1 MVVLP
6 SNKINQ
12 TIKQYIMKKI
22 ALLSVLF
29 LLTINSHAQFWGNN
43 TIKGNGEVTTVTR
56 TTSNYDG
63 VKCAGSFNFILVSGN
78 EGNITIE
85 GESNLIEHIITEVK
99 NNQLIIK
106 PENGM
111 NLRPSRKYTITVT
124 IPVEGIS
131 EVSLAGSGKLWNEQ
145 ILTSNELSV
154 QLAGSGDMN
163 LSLANKM
170 TTAKIAGSGNL
181 NLSGNT
187 TDLKLDLSGSGR
199 LNAYELIAN
208 NVEASVAGSGDVRI
222 NCQDN
227 LKAKVAGSGDIV
239 YKGNPKT
246 ENTNVAG
253 SGSIK
258 KAN

>member
-1 MVVLP
+1 
-6 SNKINQ
+6 
-12 TIKQYIMKKI
+12 MKKI
-22 ALLSVLF
+22 AFLSVLF

-78 EGNITIE
+78 EGKINIE

-106 PENGM
+106 PENGV
-111 NLRPSRKYTITVT
+111 NLRPSRKNNITIT
-124 IPVEGIS
+124 IPFDQIS

-145 ILTSNELSV
+145 VVKSSKLAL
-154 QLAGSGDMN
+154 QLAGSGDMTLTIETN
-163 LSLANKM
+163 SSV
-170 TTAKIAGSGNL
+170 AKVAGSGNL
-181 NLSGNT
+181 KLSGNT
-187 TDLKLDLSGSGR
+187 TDLKLDLAGSGR
-199 LNAYELIAN
+199 LNGYELIAN
-208 NVEASVAGSGDVRI
+208 NIEASVAGSGDVRI

-227 LKAKVAGSGDIV
+227 LKAKVAGSGEIT
-239 YKGNPKT
+239 YRGNPKT

-253 SGSIK
+253 SGNIR

>member
-1 MVVLP
+1 
-6 SNKINQ
+6 
-12 TIKQYIMKKI
+12 MKKI
-22 ALLSVLF
+22 ALLSVLI

-63 VKCAGSFNFILVSGN
+63 VKCAGSFDFILVSGN
-78 EGNITIE
+78 EGEITIE

-106 PENGM
+106 PENGL
-111 NLRPSRKYTITVT
+111 NLRPSRKNAITIT
-124 IPVEGIS
+124 IPFEEIS

-145 ILTSNELSV
+145 VVKSDKFAL

-163 LSLANKM
+163 LTIETNS
-170 TTAKIAGSGNL
+170 TVAKVAGSGNL

-187 TDLKLDLSGSGR
+187 TDLKLDLAGSGR

-208 NVEASVAGSGDVRI
+208 NVEASVAGSGDARI
-222 NCQDN
+222 NCTNN
-227 LKAKVAGSGDIV
+227 LKAKVAGSGDII

-253 SGSIK
+253 SGSIS